1 MAKYNEIIHLHDM
14 LDSANIP
21 HDFEKHFDG
30 YHICYNQGK
39 QTVCSVIEH
48 HYSYG
53 SSSDRLEIMG
63 LLTPAEAIDDSVAGW
78 LTADDV
84 FNRIFSAHRAIES
97 MKRTYQTVDCSINGA
112 GGEVWE
118 GSMPYWD

>member
-1 MAKYNEIIHLHDM
+1 MTKYNEIIRLHEM
-14 LDSANIP
+14 LNKADIP
-21 HDFEKHFDG
+21 HDFEESFDG

-48 HYSYG
+48 GYSYG

-63 LLTPAEAIDDSVAGW
+63 LLTPAESVNDSVAGW

-84 FNRIFSAHRAIES
+84 FNRIFSAHRPYAQTMKALGIE
-97 MKRTYQTVDCSINGA
+97 I
-112 GGEVWE
+112 
-118 GSMPYWD
+118 